1 MNGGDGKE
9 TEFRAAQYVRMSTEH
24 QQYSTNNQSDKI
36 RDYASKRGIEIV
48 KAYVDEG
55 KSGLSIFGRAGLQ
68 KLLSDVESGRADF
81 NLILVYDI
89 SRWGRF
95 QDPDEG
101 ANCECICRRAGIQVT
116 YCAEQ
121 FENDGSSVSTIVKA
135 IKRAMAGEYPAEK
148 ACSATK
154 AQTGLVVRSAR
165 MRSARSNTPATSPPK
180 LSMSSATPRTVGSLV
195 AASICAAIPS

>member
-1 MNGGDGKE
+1 MGESGE
-9 TEFRAAQYVRMSTEH
+9 ITEFWAALYVRKATKH
-24 QQYSTNNQSDKI
+24 QQYSTDNQSDKI

-48 KAYVDEG
+48 RTYTDEG

-95 QDPDEG
+95 LDPGEG
-101 ANCECICRRAGIQVT
+101 AYYEDICKHAGIEVT

-121 FENDGSSVSTIVKA
+121 CGDDSASVSTIVRA
-135 IKRAMAGEYPAEK
+135 IKRSMADEYRRQL
-148 ACSATK
+148 S
-154 AQTGLVVRSAR
+154 VRIDQAPE
-165 MRSARSNTPATSPPK
+165 MPPSP
-180 LSMSSATPRTVGSLV
+180 S
-195 AASICAAIPS
+195 